1 MKKAFLSI
9 VCLVLVLV
17 MSSCGGG
24 SGSTSVQQL
33 TDQEILVKI
42 YEAMNGPEWSESQG
56 KNWLSENPIGEWGGV
71 KTNDEGRVIALRVQ
85 GDGVKGLIPAEIGG
99 LSELEQ
105 LNINSKDFDNPSVLP
120 AEIGNLTKLKSLAIF
135 ISANSKE
142 DRPVL
147 PDLSALVD
155 LESLYI
161 DGFRGAIPENI
172 GKLSKLRSL
181 RLEGFEGK
189 IPESICELTD
199 LTQLFLETSKQ
210 PVGAVPDCIGRLAKL
225 ETLKIDYN
233 NVMSAGINQPDG
245 KFPESIW
252 DLENLEN
259 LIVRTISNTGG
270 PIPGDK
276 VAKMTKLKTLSI
288 ANCGITGPI
297 PAEVFG
303 LSNLKDL
310 SLYKNALTGSIPSE
324 MGNSP
329 KLTYINLYKNQLT
342 GNIPQGVTK
351 CEELH
356 ILNLSD
362 NQLTGNI
369 PEGLGKYPDFYT
381 LDFSGNQLSP
391 NIPAD
396 LKANPKFSKFKF

>member
-1 MKKAFLSI
+1 MKKTFLSL
-9 VCLVLVLV
+9 VCLFLVIALI
-17 MSSCGGG
+17 SCSGGPAK
-24 SGSTSVQQL
+24 QL

-42 YEAMNGPEWSESQG
+42 YEAMNGPNWKESDRE
-56 KNWLSENPIGEWGGV
+56 NWLSDKPIGEWSRV
-71 KTNDEGRVIALRVQ
+71 TTNEEGRVIKLAIH
-85 GDGVKGLIPAEIGG
+85 GDSVRGLIPAEIGG
-99 LSELEQ
+99 LTELED
-105 LNINSKDFDNPSVLP
+105 LHIFTRNFNVPNVIP
-120 AEIGNLTKLKSLAIF
+120 AEIGELTKLKSIAIF
-135 ISANSKE
+135 GYSGPKGE
-142 DRPVL
+142 GPV
-147 PDLSALVD
+147 LVD
-155 LESLYI
+155 LMNLVNLERSVFS
-161 DGFRGAIPENI
+161 GFSGPIPENI
-172 GKLSKLRSL
+172 GQLKKSRYLSIS
-181 RLEGFEGK
+181 GFEGK
-189 IPESICELTD
+189 IPESICELTN

-210 PVGAVPDCIGRLAKL
+210 PVGAVPDCIGRLTKL
-225 ETLKIDYN
+225 ETIKIDYS
-233 NVMSAGINQPDG
+233 NVMSKGIVQPDA

-288 ANCGITGPI
+288 ADCGITGPI
-297 PAEVFG
+297 PAEIFG
-303 LSNLKDL
+303 LGNLKDL
-310 SLYKNALTGSIPSE
+310 SLYKNGLTGSIPSE

-342 GNIPQGVTK
+342 GSIPKGVAN

-356 ILNLSD
+356 TLNLSD

-369 PEGLGKYPDFYT
+369 PVGLGKYPDFYT